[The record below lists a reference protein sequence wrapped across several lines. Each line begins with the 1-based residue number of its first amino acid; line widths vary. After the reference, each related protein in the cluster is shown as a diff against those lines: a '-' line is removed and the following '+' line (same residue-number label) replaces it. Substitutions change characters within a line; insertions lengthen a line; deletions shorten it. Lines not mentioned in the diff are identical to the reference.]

1 LSLFVTLSLHFP
13 PLCVVFDE
21 LIEFFDT
28 SSIIKTFINLLAGL
42 SRHENGVWPDFFPEI
57 FV

>member
-1 LSLFVTLSLHFP
+1 MNLSLHFP